1 MAVSNLRLGGITSG
15 FDTEAMVTQ
24 LLSSY
29 QTRIDK
35 QSQKITKLSWQQSAY
50 QDITK
55 KITEFKNTYFDVLK
69 RDTYLMSPSTFN
81 KFKADVTAT
90 SNADAA
96 GLTVSTTSNSSSGSY
111 KIKLNQA
118 AKASTAQGNS
128 ITSGNFKLDLD
139 KALSSASGEV
149 KTNDDGSKTW
159 TMNFA
164 LDVQVGGIR
173 KTISF
178 SADALLGADGN
189 VADKDAAKSS
199 IIDSLNQKLQE
210 SFGYSGKTSGA
221 TGATDANGKEW
232 FLQVKLGSD
241 GKAEF
246 QVGGNASVS
255 VAENKGNFGLAQPKE
270 KVAISTGS
278 VVTGV
283 NALQVE
289 IGGKN
294 VSVAFNGVSSTYY
307 DSKGQ
312 TGNEAILAEYKE
324 LKTAAYRKSY
334 NLADNEI
341 VSDEQLEKFTYSNE
355 QAAKDKNAASIKEA
369 LKGVAG
375 YTFNFDGTYVTAADS
390 NGNSVDF
397 SMTSVEGGTLG
408 LTKASAS
415 NKINSGSTLSDLG
428 FKPEADGTYKLN
440 INGTEISLDKN
451 STISSMMSAVNK
463 SAAGVTMTYSSLT
476 NSFTLESKEFGVS
489 AVNKS
494 AAGVT
499 MTYSSLTNSFTL
511 ESKEFGGA
519 GKVEV
524 GDTSLGRSLGLVDDN
539 GTVGASEGQNAI
551 FEINGQEVYLND
563 NTYTLDGNT
572 FTFNDNMTIG
582 ETYTVNIAKDSTT
595 VKDALKKF
603 VESYN
608 KLIDDVY
615 GYIGKSPA
623 KDDDGNTYEP
633 LTNAEKDEMS
643 EDEITKWE
651 EKAKQGVLYND
662 STVSTVMSQMRSALY
677 TSVTLDDGSKFGIYN
692 LGIKTSSEWSEH
704 GKLQIDENAFDKAFE
719 NNEDAIIKLFT
730 DSDTGMMKK
739 LNSVIDGAVKSSGAA
754 NTRGTLVRKAGKADS
769 SVTTDS
775 TIYKEMVKMQD
786 RLKELQD
793 RYDTKEEYW
802 WKVFTNMETA
812 MADLN
817 SQTSYISSYLGTG
830 TSSYQ

>member
-221 TGATDANGKEW
+221 AGATDANGKEW

-440 INGTEISLDKN
+440 INGTEISLDKK

-476 NSFTLESKEFGVS
+476 NSFTLESKEFG
-489 AVNKS
+489 
-494 AAGVT
+494 GT
-499 MTYSSLTNSFTL
+499 
-511 ESKEFGGA
+511 

>member
-232 FLQVKLGSD
+232 FLQAKLGSD

-307 DSKGQ
+307 DSKSQ

-334 NLADNEI
+334 NLAENEI
-341 VSDEQLEKFTYSNE
+341 VSDKQLEKFTYSNE

-415 NKINSGSTLSDLG
+415 NKISSGSTLSDLG

-440 INGTEISLDKN
+440 INGTEISLDKK
-451 STISSMMSAVNK
+451 STISSMM
-463 SAAGVTMTYSSLT
+463 
-476 NSFTLESKEFGVS
+476 S

-551 FEINGQEVYLND
+551 FEINGKEVYLND

-633 LTNAEKDEMS
+633 LTNAEKEEMS

-677 TSVTLDDGSKFGIYN
+677 TNVTLDDGSKFGIYN

-739 LNSVIDGAVKSSGAA
+739 LNSVIDGAVKSSGAV

>member
-90 SNADAA
+90 SNADAS

-189 VADKDAAKSS
+189 VADKDVAKSS

-283 NALQVE
+283 NAFQVE

-334 NLADNEI
+334 NLAENEI
-341 VSDEQLEKFTYSNE
+341 VSDKQLEKFTYSNE

-415 NKINSGSTLSDLG
+415 NKISSGSTLSDLG

-440 INGTEISLDKN
+440 INGTEISLDKK
-451 STISSMMSAVNK
+451 STISSMM
-463 SAAGVTMTYSSLT
+463 
-476 NSFTLESKEFGVS
+476 S

>member
-149 KTNDDGSKTW
+149 KTNDDGSETW

-283 NALQVE
+283 NAFQVE

-312 TGNEAILAEYKE
+312 TGNEAILAEYKG

-334 NLADNEI
+334 NLAENEI
-341 VSDEQLEKFTYSNE
+341 VSDEQLEKFNYSNE

-415 NKINSGSTLSDLG
+415 NKISSGSTLSDLG

-440 INGTEISLDKN
+440 INGTEISLDKK

-476 NSFTLESKEFGVS
+476 NSFTLESKE
-489 AVNKS
+489 
-494 AAGVT
+494 
-499 MTYSSLTNSFTL
+499 L
-511 ESKEFGGA
+511 GGA

-551 FEINGQEVYLND
+551 FEINGKEVYLND

-633 LTNAEKDEMS
+633 LTDAEKEEMS

>member
-283 NALQVE
+283 NAFQVE

-312 TGNEAILAEYKE
+312 TGNEAILAEYKG

-341 VSDEQLEKFTYSNE
+341 VSDEQLEKFNYSNE

-415 NKINSGSTLSDLG
+415 NKISSGSTLSDLG

-440 INGTEISLDKN
+440 INGTEISLDKK
-451 STISSMMSAVNK
+451 STISSMM
-463 SAAGVTMTYSSLT
+463 
-476 NSFTLESKEFGVS
+476 S

-633 LTNAEKDEMS
+633 LTNAEKEEMS

-662 STVSTVMSQMRSALY
+662 STVSTIMSQMRSALY
-677 TSVTLDDGSKFGIYN
+677 TNVTLDDGSKFGIYN
-692 LGIKTSSEWSEH
+692 LGIKTSSKWSEH

-793 RYDTKEEYW
+793 RYNTKEEYW

-817 SQTSYISSYLGTG
+817 SQTSYISSYLGIG

>member
-139 KALSSASGEV
+139 KALSFASGEV

-440 INGTEISLDKN
+440 INGTEISLDKK
-451 STISSMMSAVNK
+451 STISSMM
-463 SAAGVTMTYSSLT
+463 
-476 NSFTLESKEFGVS
+476 S

>member
-90 SNADAA
+90 SNADTA

-139 KALSSASGEV
+139 KALSSTSGEV

-283 NALQVE
+283 NAFQVE

-341 VSDEQLEKFTYSNE
+341 VSDEQLEKFNYSNE

-415 NKINSGSTLSDLG
+415 NKISSGSTLSDLG

-440 INGTEISLDKN
+440 INGTEISLDKK

-476 NSFTLESKEFGVS
+476 NSFTLESKE
-489 AVNKS
+489 
-494 AAGVT
+494 
-499 MTYSSLTNSFTL
+499 L
-511 ESKEFGGA
+511 GGA

-623 KDDDGNTYEP
+623 KYDDGNTYEP
-633 LTNAEKDEMS
+633 LTDAEKEEMS

-769 SVTTDS
+769 YVTTDS

>member
-90 SNADAA
+90 SNADAS

-283 NALQVE
+283 NAFQVE

-334 NLADNEI
+334 NLAENEI
-341 VSDEQLEKFTYSNE
+341 VSDKQLEKFTYSNE

-415 NKINSGSTLSDLG
+415 NKISSGSTLSDLG

-440 INGTEISLDKN
+440 INGTEISLDKK
-451 STISSMMSAVNK
+451 STISSMM
-463 SAAGVTMTYSSLT
+463 
-476 NSFTLESKEFGVS
+476 S

-633 LTNAEKDEMS
+633 LTDAEKEEMS

-662 STVSTVMSQMRSALY
+662 STVSTVMSRMRSALY

-739 LNSVIDGAVKSSGAA
+739 LNSVIDGAVKSRGAA

>member
-90 SNADAA
+90 SNAHAA

-149 KTNDDGSKTW
+149 KTNDDGSETW

-283 NALQVE
+283 NAFQVE

-307 DSKGQ
+307 DSKSQ

-341 VSDEQLEKFTYSNE
+341 VSDEQLEKFNYSNE

-440 INGTEISLDKN
+440 INGTEISLDKK
-451 STISSMMSAVNK
+451 STISSMM
-463 SAAGVTMTYSSLT
+463 
-476 NSFTLESKEFGVS
+476 S

-633 LTNAEKDEMS
+633 LTDAEKEEMS

>member
-440 INGTEISLDKN
+440 INGTEISLDKK
-451 STISSMMSAVNK
+451 STISSMM
-463 SAAGVTMTYSSLT
+463 
-476 NSFTLESKEFGVS
+476 S

-608 KLIDDVY
+608 KLSDDVY

-802 WKVFTNMETA
+802 WKVFTNMATA

>member
-90 SNADAA
+90 SNADAS

-375 YTFNFDGTYVTAADS
+375 YTFHFDGTYVTAADS

-415 NKINSGSTLSDLG
+415 NKISSGSTLSDLG

-451 STISSMMSAVNK
+451 STISSMM
-463 SAAGVTMTYSSLT
+463 
-476 NSFTLESKEFGVS
+476 S

>member
-283 NALQVE
+283 NAFQVE

-451 STISSMMSAVNK
+451 STISSMM
-463 SAAGVTMTYSSLT
+463 
-476 NSFTLESKEFGVS
+476 S

>member
-90 SNADAA
+90 SNADAS

-232 FLQVKLGSD
+232 FLQVQLGSD

-440 INGTEISLDKN
+440 INGTEISLDKK
-451 STISSMMSAVNK
+451 STISSMM
-463 SAAGVTMTYSSLT
+463 
-476 NSFTLESKEFGVS
+476 S

>member
-90 SNADAA
+90 SNADTA

-341 VSDEQLEKFTYSNE
+341 VSDEQLEKFNYSNE

-415 NKINSGSTLSDLG
+415 NKISSGSTLSDLG

-440 INGTEISLDKN
+440 INGTEISLDKK

-476 NSFTLESKEFGVS
+476 NSFTLESKE
-489 AVNKS
+489 
-494 AAGVT
+494 
-499 MTYSSLTNSFTL
+499 L
-511 ESKEFGGA
+511 GGA

-633 LTNAEKDEMS
+633 LTDAEKEEMS

>member
-90 SNADAA
+90 SNADAS

-283 NALQVE
+283 NAFQVE

-440 INGTEISLDKN
+440 INGTEISLDKK

-476 NSFTLESKEFGVS
+476 NSFTLESKEFG
-489 AVNKS
+489 
-494 AAGVT
+494 GT
-499 MTYSSLTNSFTL
+499 
-511 ESKEFGGA
+511 

-739 LNSVIDGAVKSSGAA
+739 LNSVIDGAVKSRGAA

>member
-90 SNADAA
+90 SNADAS

-440 INGTEISLDKN
+440 INGTEISLDKK
-451 STISSMMSAVNK
+451 STISSMM
-463 SAAGVTMTYSSLT
+463 
-476 NSFTLESKEFGVS
+476 S

-608 KLIDDVY
+608 KLIEDVY

>member
-283 NALQVE
+283 NAFQVE

-375 YTFNFDGTYVTAADS
+375 YTFNFDGTYITAADS

-415 NKINSGSTLSDLG
+415 NKISSGSTLSDLG

-440 INGTEISLDKN
+440 INGTEISLDKK
-451 STISSMMSAVNK
+451 STISSMM
-463 SAAGVTMTYSSLT
+463 
-476 NSFTLESKEFGVS
+476 S

-692 LGIKTSSEWSEH
+692 LGIKTSREWSEH
-704 GKLQIDENAFDKAFE
+704 GKLQIDEDAFDKAFE

>member
-90 SNADAA
+90 SNADAS

-270 KVAISTGS
+270 KVAISTAS

-312 TGNEAILAEYKE
+312 TGNEAILAEYKG

-341 VSDEQLEKFTYSNE
+341 VSDEQLEKFNYSNE

-440 INGTEISLDKN
+440 INGTEISLDKK

-476 NSFTLESKEFGVS
+476 NSFTLESKE
-489 AVNKS
+489 
-494 AAGVT
+494 
-499 MTYSSLTNSFTL
+499 L
-511 ESKEFGGA
+511 GGA

-633 LTNAEKDEMS
+633 LTDAEKEEMS

>member
-341 VSDEQLEKFTYSNE
+341 VSDEQLEKFNYSNE

-440 INGTEISLDKN
+440 INGTEISLDKK
-451 STISSMMSAVNK
+451 STISSMM
-463 SAAGVTMTYSSLT
+463 
-476 NSFTLESKEFGVS
+476 S

-704 GKLQIDENAFDKAFE
+704 GKLQIDEDAFDKAFE

>member
-90 SNADAA
+90 SNADAS

-440 INGTEISLDKN
+440 INGTEISLDKK
-451 STISSMMSAVNK
+451 STISSMM
-463 SAAGVTMTYSSLT
+463 
-476 NSFTLESKEFGVS
+476 S

-730 DSDTGMMKK
+730 DSHTGMMKK

>member
-283 NALQVE
+283 NAFQVE

-312 TGNEAILAEYKE
+312 TGNEAILAEYKG

-440 INGTEISLDKN
+440 INGTEISLDKK

-476 NSFTLESKEFGVS
+476 NSFTLESKEFG
-489 AVNKS
+489 
-494 AAGVT
+494 GT
-499 MTYSSLTNSFTL
+499 
-511 ESKEFGGA
+511 

-793 RYDTKEEYW
+793 RYNTKEEYW

>member
-90 SNADAA
+90 SNADAS

-149 KTNDDGSKTW
+149 KTNDDGSETW

-283 NALQVE
+283 NAFQVE

-440 INGTEISLDKN
+440 INGTEISLDKK
-451 STISSMMSAVNK
+451 STISSMM
-463 SAAGVTMTYSSLT
+463 
-476 NSFTLESKEFGVS
+476 S

>member
-283 NALQVE
+283 NAFQVE

-341 VSDEQLEKFTYSNE
+341 VSDEQLEKFNYSNE

-440 INGTEISLDKN
+440 INGTEISLDKK

-476 NSFTLESKEFGVS
+476 NSFTLESKEFG
-489 AVNKS
+489 
-494 AAGVT
+494 GT
-499 MTYSSLTNSFTL
+499 
-511 ESKEFGGA
+511 

-662 STVSTVMSQMRSALY
+662 STVSTIMSQMRSALY
-677 TSVTLDDGSKFGIYN
+677 TNVTLDDGSKFGIYN

-793 RYDTKEEYW
+793 RYNTKEEYW

>member
-149 KTNDDGSKTW
+149 KTNDDGSETW

-283 NALQVE
+283 NAFQVE

-341 VSDEQLEKFTYSNE
+341 VSDEQLEKFNYSNE

-415 NKINSGSTLSDLG
+415 NKISSGSTLSDLG

-440 INGTEISLDKN
+440 INGTEISLDKK
-451 STISSMMSAVNK
+451 STISSMM
-463 SAAGVTMTYSSLT
+463 
-476 NSFTLESKEFGVS
+476 S

>member
-90 SNADAA
+90 SNADAS

-312 TGNEAILAEYKE
+312 TGNEAILAEYKG

-341 VSDEQLEKFTYSNE
+341 VSDEQLEKFNYSNE

-440 INGTEISLDKN
+440 INGTEISLDKK
-451 STISSMMSAVNK
+451 STISSMM
-463 SAAGVTMTYSSLT
+463 
-476 NSFTLESKEFGVS
+476 S

>member
-15 FDTEAMVTQ
+15 FDTEAIVTQ

-283 NALQVE
+283 NAFQVE

-440 INGTEISLDKN
+440 INGTEISLDKK
-451 STISSMMSAVNK
+451 STISSMM
-463 SAAGVTMTYSSLT
+463 
-476 NSFTLESKEFGVS
+476 S

>member
-149 KTNDDGSKTW
+149 KTNDDGSETW

-440 INGTEISLDKN
+440 INGTEISLDKK
-451 STISSMMSAVNK
+451 STISSMM
-463 SAAGVTMTYSSLT
+463 
-476 NSFTLESKEFGVS
+476 S

-633 LTNAEKDEMS
+633 LTDAEKEEMS

>member
-90 SNADAA
+90 SNADAS

-283 NALQVE
+283 NAFQVE

-334 NLADNEI
+334 NLAENEI
-341 VSDEQLEKFTYSNE
+341 VSDKQLEKFTYSNE

-415 NKINSGSTLSDLG
+415 NKISSGSTLSDLG

-440 INGTEISLDKN
+440 INGTEISLDKK
-451 STISSMMSAVNK
+451 STISSMM
-463 SAAGVTMTYSSLT
+463 
-476 NSFTLESKEFGVS
+476 S

>member
-149 KTNDDGSKTW
+149 KTNDDGSETW

-232 FLQVKLGSD
+232 FLQVQLGSD

-283 NALQVE
+283 NAFQVE

-341 VSDEQLEKFTYSNE
+341 VSDEQLEKFTYTNG

-415 NKINSGSTLSDLG
+415 NKINSGSTLSNLG

-451 STISSMMSAVNK
+451 STISSMM
-463 SAAGVTMTYSSLT
+463 
-476 NSFTLESKEFGVS
+476 S

-582 ETYTVNIAKDSTT
+582 ETYTVNIKKDSTT

>member
-149 KTNDDGSKTW
+149 KTNDDGSETW

-283 NALQVE
+283 NAFQVE

-307 DSKGQ
+307 DSKSQ

-341 VSDEQLEKFTYSNE
+341 VSDEQLEKFNYSNE

-415 NKINSGSTLSDLG
+415 NKISSGSTLSDLG

-440 INGTEISLDKN
+440 INGTEISLDKK

-476 NSFTLESKEFGVS
+476 NSFTLESKE
-489 AVNKS
+489 
-494 AAGVT
+494 
-499 MTYSSLTNSFTL
+499 L
-511 ESKEFGGA
+511 GGA

-633 LTNAEKDEMS
+633 LTDAEKEEMS

-739 LNSVIDGAVKSSGAA
+739 LNSVINGAVKSSGAA

>member
-1 MAVSNLRLGGITSG
+1 
-15 FDTEAMVTQ
+15 
-24 LLSSY
+24 
-29 QTRIDK
+29 
-35 QSQKITKLSWQQSAY
+35 
-50 QDITK
+50 
-55 KITEFKNTYFDVLK
+55 
-69 RDTYLMSPSTFN
+69 
-81 KFKADVTAT
+81 
-90 SNADAA
+90 
-96 GLTVSTTSNSSSGSY
+96 
-111 KIKLNQA
+111 
-118 AKASTAQGNS
+118 
-128 ITSGNFKLDLD
+128 
-139 KALSSASGEV
+139 
-149 KTNDDGSKTW
+149 
-159 TMNFA
+159 MNFA

-476 NSFTLESKEFGVS
+476 NSFTLESKEFG
-489 AVNKS
+489 
-494 AAGVT
+494 
-499 MTYSSLTNSFTL
+499 
-511 ESKEFGGA
+511 GA

-623 KDDDGNTYEP
+623 KDDDGNTCEP

-692 LGIKTSSEWSEH
+692 LGIKTSSERSEH

>member
-283 NALQVE
+283 NAFQVE

-341 VSDEQLEKFTYSNE
+341 VSDEQLEKFNYSNE

-451 STISSMMSAVNK
+451 STISSMM
-463 SAAGVTMTYSSLT
+463 
-476 NSFTLESKEFGVS
+476 S

-677 TSVTLDDGSKFGIYN
+677 TNVTLDDGSKFGIYN

-793 RYDTKEEYW
+793 RYNTKEEYW

>member
-149 KTNDDGSKTW
+149 KTNDDGSETW

-283 NALQVE
+283 NAFQVE

-307 DSKGQ
+307 DSKSQ

-341 VSDEQLEKFTYSNE
+341 VSDEQLEKFNYSNE

-428 FKPEADGTYKLN
+428 FKPEAAGTYKLN
-440 INGTEISLDKN
+440 INGTEISLDKK
-451 STISSMMSAVNK
+451 STISSMM
-463 SAAGVTMTYSSLT
+463 
-476 NSFTLESKEFGVS
+476 S

-633 LTNAEKDEMS
+633 LTNAEN
-643 EDEITKWE
+643 EITKWE

>member
-90 SNADAA
+90 SNADAS

-221 TGATDANGKEW
+221 TGATDVNGKEW

-440 INGTEISLDKN
+440 INGTEISLDKK
-451 STISSMMSAVNK
+451 STISSMM
-463 SAAGVTMTYSSLT
+463 
-476 NSFTLESKEFGVS
+476 S

>member
-15 FDTEAMVTQ
+15 FDTEAMVTH

-283 NALQVE
+283 NAFQVE

-334 NLADNEI
+334 NLAENEI
-341 VSDEQLEKFTYSNE
+341 VSDKQLEKFTYSNE

-415 NKINSGSTLSDLG
+415 NKISSGSTLSDLG

-440 INGTEISLDKN
+440 INGTEISLDKK
-451 STISSMMSAVNK
+451 STISSMM
-463 SAAGVTMTYSSLT
+463 
-476 NSFTLESKEFGVS
+476 S

>member
-149 KTNDDGSKTW
+149 KTNDDGSETW

-283 NALQVE
+283 NAFQVE

-307 DSKGQ
+307 DSKSQ

-334 NLADNEI
+334 NLAENEI
-341 VSDEQLEKFTYSNE
+341 VSDKQLEKFTYSNE

-440 INGTEISLDKN
+440 INGTEISLDKK
-451 STISSMMSAVNK
+451 STISSMM
-463 SAAGVTMTYSSLT
+463 
-476 NSFTLESKEFGVS
+476 S

-739 LNSVIDGAVKSSGAA
+739 LNSVIDGAVKSSGAV

-793 RYDTKEEYW
+793 RYDT
-802 WKVFTNMETA
+802 
-812 MADLN
+812 
-817 SQTSYISSYLGTG
+817 
-830 TSSYQ
+830 

>member
-90 SNADAA
+90 SNADAS

-415 NKINSGSTLSDLG
+415 NKISSGSTLSDLG

-440 INGTEISLDKN
+440 INGTEISLDKK
-451 STISSMMSAVNK
+451 STISSMM
-463 SAAGVTMTYSSLT
+463 
-476 NSFTLESKEFGVS
+476 S

-704 GKLQIDENAFDKAFE
+704 GKLQIDEDAFDKAFE